1 MPTSAPSGPRVSLS
15 IAGKVMALQQQP
27 AYLER
32 PDGPRLAYL
41 TSQGHGPTVVFLP
54 GFMSDMSG
62 IKATTLA
69 EVCAQRGQAFLR
81 LDYRGHGLSAG
92 DFATAGIDDWLRDA
106 LTVIDRLTQGPLI
119 LVGSSMGGWLALLTA
134 LARPQRVL
142 ALVGIAAAPD
152 FTEDLIWQQLKPAE
166 QKTLMDEGALYQKS
180 DYGDKPYC
188 FSRNLI
194 EQGRRHLLLR
204 QAIPFTG
211 PVRLLQG
218 MSDADVPFTTALH
231 IAERLESKDVTVTL
245 IKDADHRLSRDSDL
259 ACLVQ
264 TVTDLTARLRAN
276 GTGAAA
282 P

>member
-1 MPTSAPSGPRVSLS
+1 
-15 IAGKVMALQQQP
+15 MALQQQP

-41 TSQGHGPTVVFLP
+41 TTPGHGPTVVFLP

-62 IKATTLA
+62 IKAATLA
-69 EVCAQRGQAFLR
+69 EVCAGRGQAFLR
-81 LDYRGHGLSAG
+81 LDYRGHGQSAG
-92 DFATAGIDDWLRDA
+92 EFAAAGIDDWLQDA

-134 LARPQRVL
+134 LARPERVVG
-142 ALVGIAAAPD
+142 LVGIAAAPD
-152 FTEDLIWQQLKPAE
+152 FTEELLWQQLSAAE
-166 QKTLMDEGALYQKS
+166 QKTLLDEGALYQPS
-180 DYGDKPYC
+180 EYGDTPYC
-188 FSRNLI
+188 FSRQLI

-204 QAIPFTG
+204 KAIPFTG

-218 MSDADVPFTTALH
+218 MADADVPFATALR

-245 IKDADHRLSRDSDL
+245 IKDADHRLSREADL
-259 ACLVQ
+259 ARLVQ
-264 TVTDLTARLRAN
+264 AVTELTALLRAN
-276 GTGAAA
+276 ATSAAA